1 MAITLQAD
9 KPFVA
14 DRLVAAADSLSHIAG
29 HQRHLRDE
37 DRPKQP
43 SPPDDIAGH
52 LWRVYFRT
60 RQAQHFLQQ
69 ANDPEARALPKW
81 ARDFYQLATRAYERH
96 DRVAADEMF
105 SRVSRPD
112 GVRSVE
118 DAAGW
123 TVSGTLGRA
132 DVGVGRRP
140 GGPPHKQRFFISIG
154 GLQAHEDS
162 LTAGPYRLIPGVVSR
177 TVILKFPSPPPVLP
191 HLQI

>member
-69 ANDPEARALPKW
+69 ANDPEATALPKW

-123 TVSGTLGRA
+123 TVLAPS
-132 DVGVGRRP
+132 
-140 GGPPHKQRFFISIG
+140 
-154 GLQAHEDS
+154 
-162 LTAGPYRLIPGVVSR
+162 AGPTWASAAGQGARPTNSDSS
-177 TVILKFPSPPPVLP
+177 FPSVGCRPMRTRLRPDRIGLY
-191 HLQI
+191 LAL